1 MLYISLVSLDGS
13 SKETFLTMH
22 QYLVRK
28 YQLIPINP
36 QKMWFFLSKVAIAI
50 VLSGVGIAC
59 LNNPMESHYQ
69 TCPYGHTFFENELGW
84 YSDPEIF
91 KSEHLYIEYRV
102 FFILLH
108 QRCKYKKHTIG
119 QSPRKGFWLHT
130 TSTTISSVTP
140 LADAMSYHLWRINQE
155 LILSLS
161 VTGERWKSLS
171 NDIY

>member
-84 YSDPEIF
+84 YSNPEIF
-91 KSEHLYIEYRV
+91 KSEHFYILDTECFLFYYIRDASTKST
-102 FFILLH
+102 LSANLH
-108 QRCKYKKHTIG
+108 AKDSGYIRC
-119 QSPRKGFWLHT
+119 QPLSPLSHHWL
-130 TSTTISSVTP
+130 TP
-140 LADAMSYHLWRINQE
+140 WAITY
-155 LILSLS
+155 
-161 VTGERWKSLS
+161 GG
-171 NDIY
+171 